1 MVSDNSFEEIVNF
14 PTRKQNTLDILTTHP
29 SFTQRCK
36 SMPSIGNSD
45 HDIVLFDTT
54 ITATR
59 PKPPRRKI
67 LLWKKA
73 DIQGIRDDL
82 SDLLS
87 ITNLN
92 DPSIEDSWDRLKS
105 KIQTSIENRVPSKM
119 TTSRITHPW
128 MNTEIKRLIHRKQR
142 AHKKARRSNQKRCI
156 DMYKRLQKEVH
167 YQIRKANRK

>member
-1 MVSDNSFEEIVNF
+1 VLDLVYPIVGTADIFRRDLPNSRHGGVLIVSRKHFQLGNIITNQYPSRVNQSFLDMVSDNSFEHIVNF
-14 PTRKQNTLDILTTHP
+14 PTRKQNTLDIILTTHS

-36 SMPSIGNSD
+36 SKPSIGNSD

-73 DIQGIRDDL
+73 DIQCIRDDL
-82 SDLLS
+82 SDLSS

-92 DPSIEDSWDRLKS
+92 DPSIEDS
-105 KIQTSIENRVPSKM
+105 
-119 TTSRITHPW
+119 
-128 MNTEIKRLIHRKQR
+128 
-142 AHKKARRSNQKRCI
+142 
-156 DMYKRLQKEVH
+156 
-167 YQIRKANRK
+167 

>member
-1 MVSDNSFEEIVNF
+1 MVSENSFEQIVNF
-14 PTRKQNTLDILTTHP
+14 PTRKQNTN
-29 SFTQRCK
+29 
-36 SMPSIGNSD
+36 MPSIGNID

-82 SDLLS
+82 SDLSS

-92 DPSIEDSWDRLKS
+92 DPSIEVKNTNYHCKPSPF
-105 KIQTSIENRVPSKM
+105 ENDN
-119 TTSRITHPW
+119 I
-128 MNTEIKRLIHRKQR
+128 
-142 AHKKARRSNQKRCI
+142 
-156 DMYKRLQKEVH
+156 
-167 YQIRKANRK
+167 